1 MSIIPLYSFL
11 KTKLDKV
18 SAGPLKWT
26 VCFGYEEAE
35 ITQKFFV
42 ILNAICLWKWYPNHV
57 IPPLYQCLFFH
68 LPVINSTD
76 LNKHFIL
83 IKYVIQDIF
92 CFFKF
97 TSYVSIRTNSVVE
110 CLIFRMQK
118 WYNFQHY
125 LLLMSAKKNIL
136 CAKNKKKLMNWKWIL
151 STTK

>member
-57 IPPLYQCLFFH
+57 IPPSYQCLFFH
-68 LPVINSTD
+68 LINSAD
-76 LNKHFIL
+76 LNEHFIL
-83 IKYVIQDIF
+83 IKYVIKTYF
-92 CFFKF
+92 AFLNLRRMFSK
-97 TSYVSIRTNSVVE
+97 RKNSVVE

-118 WYNFQHY
+118 WYNFQHC
-125 LLLMSAKKNIL
+125 LLLMSAKKIY
-136 CAKNKKKLMNWKWIL
+136 CVPKIKKN
-151 STTK
+151 